1 MLSLGENTMIQLQ
14 TLKSYS
20 SLTEKASIQR
30 DTKFLYLTIYKLNV
44 VLLFWDDG
52 FLTWMILE

>member
-44 VLLFWDDG
+44 VLLF
-52 FLTWMILE
+52 